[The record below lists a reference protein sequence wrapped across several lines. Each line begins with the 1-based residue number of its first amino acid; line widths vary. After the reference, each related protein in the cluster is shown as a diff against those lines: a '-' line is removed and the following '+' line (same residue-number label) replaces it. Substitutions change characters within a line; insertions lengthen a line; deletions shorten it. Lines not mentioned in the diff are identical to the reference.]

1 MTMERFD
8 CLIVGAGHAGAEA
21 AITLRQTGFEGTIG
35 LVGNEAVLPYERPAL
50 SKEYLGG
57 KKTFDQLLLRP
68 LDFWAEHNVSVR
80 LGLQVI
86 GIDAPGKTVTC
97 DDGQEIG
104 YGVLVWATG
113 GSPRKL
119 DCPGHDLDG
128 IHAIRDLADCDR
140 LMSVLP
146 ESRLI
151 AVIGGGFIGLEAA
164 AVLRELGK
172 DVVIIEALDRF
183 LARVAAEPVSR
194 FYESEHRSRGV
205 EVHLGTGVSEII
217 GRDGAVSGVRLMDGR
232 VIDADQVIV
241 GIGIIP
247 AIQPLLVAGAEAT
260 VGSTGVLVDDHCR
273 TSVADIYCIG
283 DCAVLRNGPGIRI
296 ESRQNAIEQAQ
307 TAAKAIS
314 GQAEPLNLVPW
325 FWSNQYDLRLK
336 TIGLSL
342 GYDET
347 VLRGEPDSGSF
358 SLIYLKQGAV
368 IALDCINATKD
379 YMQGRRLVEAGSRI
393 DPAILADERTPLK
406 EMAFAI

>member
-1 MTMERFD
+1 MERFD
-8 CLIVGAGHAGAEA
+8 CLIIGAGHAGAEA
-21 AITLRQTGFEGTIG
+21 AITLRQTGFTGTIG

-50 SKEYLGG
+50 SKEYLAG

-68 LDFWAEHNVSVR
+68 SDFWAEHSVSIR

-97 DDGQEIG
+97 DDGIEIG

-113 GSPRKL
+113 GSPRTL
-119 DCPGHDLDG
+119 DCPGHDLEG

-140 LMSVLP
+140 LMAVIP
-146 ESRLI
+146 ESRRI
-151 AVIGGGFIGLEAA
+151 AVVGGGFIGLEAA

-194 FYESEHRSRGV
+194 FYETEHRRRGV
-205 EVHLGTGVSEII
+205 DIHLGTGVSEIV
-217 GRDGAVSGVRLMDGR
+217 GRDGAVVGVRLNDGR
-232 VIDADQVIV
+232 VVDADQVIV

-247 AIQPLLVAGAEAT
+247 AIQPLLLAGAEAT
-260 VGSTGVLVDDHCR
+260 AGATGVLVDDYCR
-273 TSVADIYCIG
+273 TSLADIYCIG

-296 ESRQNAIEQAQ
+296 ESRQNATEQAQ

-314 GQAEPLNLVPW
+314 GRAEPLDLLPW

-347 VLRGEPDSGSF
+347 VVRGDPDSGSF
-358 SLIYLKQGAV
+358 SLIYLRQGAV
-368 IALDCINATKD
+368 IALDCINSTKD
-379 YMQGRRLVEAGSRI
+379 YMQGRRLVEARSRI
-393 DPAILADERTPLK
+393 DPAILADQGKPLK
-406 EMAFAI
+406 EMAAAI

>member
-1 MTMERFD
+1 MERFD
-8 CLIVGAGHAGAEA
+8 CLIIGAGHAGAEA
-21 AITLRQTGFEGTIG
+21 AITLRQTGFAGTIG
-35 LVGNEAVLPYERPAL
+35 LVGNETVLPYERPAL
-50 SKEYLGG
+50 SKEYLAG

-68 LDFWAEHNVSVR
+68 SDFWGQHNVSVR
-80 LGLQVI
+80 LGRQVI

-97 DDGQEIG
+97 EDGNEMG

-113 GSPRKL
+113 GSPRTL
-119 DCPGHDLDG
+119 TCPGHDLEG

-140 LMSVLP
+140 LMAVLP
-146 ESRLI
+146 ESRRI

-172 DVVIIEALDRF
+172 EVVIIEALDRF

-194 FYESEHRSRGV
+194 FYEAEHRSRGV
-205 EVHLGTGVSEII
+205 DIHLGTGVSEIV
-217 GRDGAVSGVRLMDGR
+217 GRNGAVSGVRLIDGR

-241 GIGIIP
+241 GIGIVP
-247 AIQPLLVAGAEAT
+247 AIQPLVLAGAEAT
-260 VGSTGVLVDDHCR
+260 AGATGVLVDDHCR

-283 DCAVLRNGPGIRI
+283 DCAVLSSGPGIRI
-296 ESRQNAIEQAQ
+296 ESRQNATEQAQ

-314 GQAEPLNLVPW
+314 GQAEPLDLLPW

-342 GYDET
+342 GYDQT
-347 VLRGEPDSGSF
+347 VLRGDPESRSF

-379 YMQGRRLVEAGSRI
+379 YMQGRKLVEARSRI
-393 DPAILADERTPLK
+393 DPAILADKGKPLK
-406 EMAFAI
+406 EMAAAI